1 MEPNFSG
8 KTILIA
14 GGTGALGS
22 AVSLAFLDHAA
33 NVIVTYLQQ
42 EEFASLERDAQM
54 LARPGILTGL
64 AVDATQPAAT
74 VALVDQVLSRFSSL
88 DALVNCIGGYAGGTK
103 AWQLDEDTWDRML
116 DLNLRSNS
124 SLIRAVVPAML
135 RQRAGS
141 IVLVNAKA
149 ALDHGAGA
157 AAYSASKAA
166 ALAMAGS
173 LAADLKGTGV
183 RVNSILPSIIDTPAN
198 RESMPKA
205 DFDKWPKPEDLA
217 SVILFLSSDAARV
230 IHGAA
235 IPVYGNA

>member
-1 MEPNFSG
+1 MEPTFSG
-8 KTILIA
+8 KTVLIA
-14 GGTGALGS
+14 GGTGALGRVV
-22 AVSLAFLDHAA
+22 ALTFLDHGA
-33 NVIVTYLQQ
+33 NVIVTHHNQP
-42 EEFASLERDAQM
+42 EELASLERDAQG
-54 LARPGILTGL
+54 RPGALTGL
-64 AVDATQPAAT
+64 PVDATDPAAT
-74 VALVDQVLSRFSSL
+74 QSLVDQVLSRFSSL

-116 DLNLRSNS
+116 DLNLRSSS